1 MIFIEVKE
9 ELPDLQKKLKDAR
22 DFIEEEARANN
33 LWHIFKNLSEK
44 EWIFISSLLVRFNER

>member
-1 MIFIEVKE
+1 M
-9 ELPDLQKKLKDAR
+9 QKKLKDAR